1 LRIILPASNRQAAGP
16 AGACPR
22 IANRA
27 LPRRPKTTGARPA
40 RASPPAPAPRARR
53 AARPAGPGTCPSS
66 EQNSIKGNEVTN
78 KTNEPMIH
86 RDSITGD
93 LLKSVKY
100 MEAQNI
106 KELTVKV
113 APKELGELTIRLTV
127 ENGIMKANITTNNES
142 TLHII
147 NSHLPEINQK
157 LVDQNMQIQSFSVGI
172 SNNDMSYF
180 NQNSQGNSGQQQNP
194 QKTVYNHNSQEKDLG
209 NEDVTLNTN
218 NVDVLA

>member
-1 LRIILPASNRQAAGP
+1 VNEIISNNSQLYKHEFNSENKIKNNFVHENKVLKNILEGSNAGK
-16 AGACPR
+16 
-22 IANRA
+22 NKENLNNNLNTFMTQFNA
-27 LPRRPKTTGARPA
+27 L
-40 RASPPAPAPRARR
+40 
-53 AARPAGPGTCPSS
+53 
-66 EQNSIKGNEVTN
+66 NGNEVTN
-78 KTNEPMIH
+78 KINEPVVH
-86 RDSITGD
+86 RDTITSD

-113 APKELGELTIRLTV
+113 APKELGELTIKLTV
-127 ENGIMKANITTNNES
+127 ENGIMKANITANNES
-142 TLHII
+142 TLHLI

-157 LVDQNMQIQSFSVGI
+157 LVEQNMQIQSFSVGI

-180 NQNSQGNSGQQQNP
+180 NQNSQGNSGQQQNH

-209 NEDVTLNTN
+209 FEDITLNTN